1 MATVRLV
8 LTKPINASLQAK
20 TLDTG
25 AWDVIYFTRIEN
37 GKQVG
42 DIERL
47 GRCVNIETAVGDYY
61 SEELWDGID
70 GDDANW
76 GVYLNNTKTEDS
88 GAVKITNID
97 SNNGGYMFLRD
108 SNDLSTNLTIGATY
122 SLTAVSKVDTG
133 SVTWTV
139 RDGGSPFVDYNATT
153 TTSTSYEDVVINF
166 TANHAENVN
175 LYSDELSSSTWIK
188 NISLKQVVT
197 VGSNQYLVDV
207 EVDSTAQTPN
217 DGDFIFFGKE
227 NKVNISGVRGYFS
240 EVKMNNDSNGPAK
253 LFSVGSEIAQSSK

>member
-1 MATVRLV
+1 MATVRLA

-47 GRCVNIETAVGDYY
+47 GKCVNIETAAGDYL
-61 SEELWDGID
+61 SEEFLEN
-70 GDDANW
+70 ANFS
-76 GVYLNNTKTEDS
+76 GVGHWTTAGGWTIIGGKAVATGNAGYFAQPLLNVKT
-88 GAVKITNID
+88 
-97 SNNGGYMFLRD
+97 
-108 SNDLSTNLTIGATY
+108 GATY
-122 SLTAVSKVDTG
+122 RVTFTISDYIKGALRTVLYGNNGNHAIGLTRTANGTYVEDLTFNQI
-133 SVTWTV
+133 
-139 RDGGSPFVDYNATT
+139 GGSSDNTILLQTVYQGTT
-153 TTSTSYEDVVINF
+153 QDFKTD
-166 TANHAENVN
+166 NV
-175 LYSDELSSSTWIK
+175 SVKE
-188 NISLKQVVT
+188 VVT
-197 VGSNQYLVDV
+197 INSNQYLVDV

>member
-47 GRCVNIETAVGDYY
+47 GKCVNIETAAGDYY
-61 SEELWDGID
+61 SEELWDGVD

-76 GVYLNNTKTEDS
+76 TAHGNNTMAEDDNAVRVTYVDNGD
-88 GAVKITNID
+88 GAYIQ
-97 SNNGGYMFLRD
+97 FRD
-108 SNDLSTNLTIGATY
+108 SKDLNTDLTVGATY
-122 SLTAVSKVDTG
+122 RCTANVKTNTG
-133 SVTWTV
+133 SIQLSI
-139 RDGGSPFVDYNATT
+139 RHGSSNTNSAVVGSTDYVNREMIFVSQHFQHDRLEFNAM
-153 TTSTSYEDVVINF
+153 
-166 TANHAENVN
+166 
-175 LYSDELSSSTWIK
+175 SSGEIGWVK

-197 VGSNQYLVDV
+197 VSSNQYLVDI
-207 EVDSTAQTPN
+207 EVDDTAQTPS

>member
-47 GRCVNIETAVGDYY
+47 GKCVNIETAAGDYF
-61 SEELWDGID
+61 SEELAQN
-70 GDDANW
+70 GD
-76 GVYLNNTKTEDS
+76 
-88 GAVKITNID
+88 
-97 SNNGGYMFLRD
+97 F
-108 SNDLSTNLTIGATY
+108 STNSDWNLFG
-122 SLTAVSKVDTG
+122 
-133 SVTWTV
+133 
-139 RDGGSPFVDYNATT
+139 
-153 TTSTSYEDVVINF
+153 TSTIAVGKLNSSGVNPYLWVFNQGNTSIVTGKIYKVTYTISNYSAGKFAFRIWNGDG
-166 TANHAENVN
+166 TANSANGTYTEYITAGVDASSLIGGLAWSGNSFVGSIDN
-175 LYSDELSSSTWIK
+175 LTVIE
-188 NISLKQVVT
+188 VVT
-197 VGSNQYLVDV
+197 VSSNQYLVDV